1 MPGLADHNT
10 FTVSDAAGAD
20 PRSTVT
26 AAVLRQVQQRLER
39 AGGTL
44 PVWAIMDE
52 DTYETTLGDGF
63 YLHLR
68 AVAWS
73 VSDAEQMLQQMPS
86 ERMTRWHL
94 RSYALGVQ
102 NGWPALLQPWPKS
115 EEFYLAQLLRLV
127 AETA

>member
-1 MPGLADHNT
+1 MPALADRNT
-10 FTVSDAAGAD
+10 FTVSDEAGTD
-20 PRSTVT
+20 PQWTVT
-26 AAVLRQVQQRLER
+26 AAVLQRVHQRLKQ

-52 DTYETTLGDGF
+52 DTYETFFGDGF

-68 AVAWS
+68 AIAWS
-73 VSDAEQMLQQMPS
+73 ANDAEQMLQQMPS
-86 ERMTRWHL
+86 EHMTSWHL
-94 RSYALGVQ
+94 RSYTLGVH
-102 NGWPALLQPWPKS
+102 NDRPALLHPWPKS